1 MQADPRTQQDGA
13 AQRGQTIRHREVR
26 LQPRPAA
33 LLRRGHLLLHRRAE
47 DQHVEGGELGLVESW
62 PQYLAVIGPDDGY
75 CDEMSYD
82 WWIASHN
89 THL

>member
-1 MQADPRTQQDGA
+1 MQAAPSTQQDGA

-47 DQHVEGGELGLVESW
+47 DQHVEGGELGLVETW
-62 PQYLAVIGPDDGY
+62 PQYSAVIGPEAEY
-75 CDEMSYD
+75 CGQESCD
-82 WWIASHN
+82 WSTA
-89 THL
+89 